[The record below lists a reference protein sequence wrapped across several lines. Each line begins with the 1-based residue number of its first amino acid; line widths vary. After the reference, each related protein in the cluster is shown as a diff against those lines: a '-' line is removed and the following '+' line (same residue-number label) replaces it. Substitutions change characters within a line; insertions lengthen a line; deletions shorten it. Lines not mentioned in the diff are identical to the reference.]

1 MGHTTKTG
9 KILDN
14 TYMID
19 GFYFDIPELLSL
31 FVVKG
36 GKTALIDAGTAASA
50 GKVAESLKALGLFP
64 VDYLIITHEHA
75 DHMQGTAPL
84 VRAMGPGVT
93 VCAGAHAAAMIE
105 DPNKVGYDFGMGDI
119 EPVKPVRVIG
129 DGDRIDLGGAVL
141 EVITVPGHTPGH
153 VALYDRTNRN
163 IFVGDSVG
171 YKPDGTT
178 FLASIIPPW
187 FNVRQLYAT
196 IEKLRKVDFTRVCV
210 GHFGMWD
217 GPEAEGLLDE
227 AGRMFDAYWKFFED
241 NIDRLDDADYLRKAI
256 TEKFLSRSG
265 VVKRVGEAFPAMLAS
280 HLRDGYRY
288 AAKSG

>member
-1 MGHTTKTG
+1 VRRWTLLVAGAA
-9 KILDN
+9 LWLFLAAVPALA
-14 TYMID
+14 D
-19 GFYFDIPELLSL
+19 GGPH
-31 FVVKG
+31 V
-36 GKTALIDAGTAASA
+36 AATNS
-50 GKVAESLKALGLFP
+50 
-64 VDYLIITHEHA
+64 
-75 DHMQGTAPL
+75 
-84 VRAMGPGVT
+84 GVT
-93 VCAGAHAAAMIE
+93 GGLTADTCAGCHRAHTAQGNYLLKEEEGPALCLACHGAAG
-105 DPNKVGYDFGMGDI
+105 VGATTDVETGQQ
-119 EPVKPVRVIG
+119 
-129 DGDRIDLGGAVL
+129 
-141 EVITVPGHTPGH
+141 
-153 VALYDRTNRN
+153 
-163 IFVGDSVG
+163 

-187 FNVRQLYAT
+187 FNMRQLYAT

-217 GPEAEGLLDE
+217 GSEAEGLLDE

-280 HLRDGYRY
+280 HMRDGYRY